1 MPWVV
6 FEDFNEILHPGE
18 KIGGLDR
25 DAKQMEDL
33 RECLSRCELHDLGY
47 FGQHYTWCN
56 GRFGDQRTNLKL
68 DRMVA
73 NKAWMRIFPQAR
85 VQHVSLSISDHCLL
99 ALSIKRRQPQKPAK
113 KGFFFEEMWTREEGC
128 REIVESAWDP
138 LWVDPEYKV
147 TDRIRSCQNQL
158 QKWNWKV
165 FGNVHQVLRQKKE
178 RLQHLEARDSL
189 HKEAEEIQ
197 RVKKEINE
205 SLIREEIM

>member
-1 MPWVV
+1 
-6 FEDFNEILHPGE
+6 
-18 KIGGLDR
+18 
-25 DAKQMEDL
+25 
-33 RECLSRCELHDLGY
+33 
-47 FGQHYTWCN
+47 
-56 GRFGDQRTNLKL
+56 
-68 DRMVA
+68 
-73 NKAWMRIFPQAR
+73 MRIFPQAR

-138 LWVDPEYKV
+138 LRVDPEYKV

-189 HKEAEEIQ
+189 HEE
-197 RVKKEINE
+197 VKEI
-205 SLIREEIM
+205 